1 MTADRQRE
9 FISRD
14 AAAVIG
20 NLDQASACLA
30 RFNPDLPRAGM
41 AGDLLA
47 IGRAMF
53 ARLDGKGWASAW
65 A

>member
-1 MTADRQRE
+1 VTADRQRE

-30 RFNPDLPRAGM
+30 RFDPDLPRAGINRIFEQFFHNRR
-41 AGDLLA
+41 GSVHHFPGGNL
-47 IGRAMF
+47 
-53 ARLDGKGWASAW
+53 
-65 A
+65 